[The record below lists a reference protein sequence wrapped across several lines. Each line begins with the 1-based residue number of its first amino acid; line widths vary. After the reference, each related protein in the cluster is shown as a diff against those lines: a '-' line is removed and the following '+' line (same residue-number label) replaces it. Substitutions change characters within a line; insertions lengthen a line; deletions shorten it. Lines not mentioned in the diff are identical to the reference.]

1 MLYLIPTPIG
11 NIKDISLRALEILSQ
26 ADILFCE
33 DTRVTKKL
41 LNILNEKFA
50 LRHKIEKF
58 YSLHSHNEQS
68 VIDSLD
74 IKLFEKNIVYLSD
87 AGMPCISDPGV
98 KLIQFA
104 QEQGIE
110 YEVLPG
116 ANAAVTAYAASG
128 FEEKEFLF
136 FGFLPH
142 KKKERETLLN
152 DILHSGYNTIL
163 YEAPHRI
170 KQLIE
175 EIAAL
180 SPKRELFVQKE
191 ISKLHQKWYKNS
203 AHILERLFEKEN
215 LKGEWVVIIK
225 GEKKEVSNIT
235 EDDILSLKIPKKQK
249 AKLLS
254 KITGKSVKE
263 IYEKLVISDS

>member
-11 NIKDISLRALEILSQ
+11 NIKDISLRALEIISQ

-41 LNILNEKFA
+41 LGILSEKFS
-50 LRHKIEKF
+50 LKHKIEKF
-58 YSLHSHNEQS
+58 YSLHSHNEQN

-74 IKLFEKNIVYLSD
+74 VTIFEKNIVYLSD

-104 QEQGIE
+104 QEKGIK

-142 KKKERETLLN
+142 KVKERKILLQ
-152 DILHSGYNTIL
+152 DILNGSYNTIL

-170 KQLIE
+170 KQLLD
-175 EIAAL
+175 EIALL

-191 ISKLHQKWYKNS
+191 ISKLHQKWYKDSSYNL
-203 AHILERLFEKEN
+203 AKLFEKEN
-215 LKGEWVVIIK
+215 LKGEWVVIVK

-235 EDDILSLKIPKKQK
+235 EDDILSLEIPKKQK

-254 KITGKSVKE
+254 KINGKNIKE
-263 IYEKLVISDS
+263 IYEQLVSY

>member
-11 NIKDISLRALEILSQ
+11 NIQDITLRTLEILSN

-41 LNILNEKFA
+41 LGILSEKFS
-50 LRHKIEKF
+50 LKCKMQKF

-74 IKLFEKNIVYLSD
+74 IKIFEKNVVYLSD

-104 QEQGIE
+104 QKQGIK

-128 FEEKEFLF
+128 FDEKEFLF

-142 KKKERETLLN
+142 KSKERKTFLS
-152 DILHSGYNTIL
+152 DILNNGYNTIL

-170 KQLIE
+170 KQLLE
-175 EIAAL
+175 EIAEL

-191 ISKLHQKWYKNS
+191 ISKIHQKWYKNS
-203 AHILERLFEKEN
+203 AYNLKKLFETEN
-215 LKGEWVVIIK
+215 LKGEWVVIIQ

-235 EDDILSLKIPKKQK
+235 KEDIISLEIPKKQK

-263 IYEKLVISDS
+263 IYEKLVIRDS

>member
-11 NIKDISLRALEILSQ
+11 NIQDISLRALEILAK

-41 LNILNEKFA
+41 LGILSEKFS
-50 LRHKIEKF
+50 LKYKIEKF

-68 VIDSLD
+68 VIDLLD
-74 IKLFEKNIVYLSD
+74 IKIFEKNIVYLSD

-98 KLIQFA
+98 KLIQYV
-104 QEQGIE
+104 QKYNIK

-116 ANAAVTAYAASG
+116 SNAAVTAYAASG
-128 FEEKEFLF
+128 FDEKEFLF

-142 KKKERETLLN
+142 KNKDRKILLN
-152 DILHSGYNTIL
+152 DILNNGYNTIL

-170 KQLIE
+170 KQLLE
-175 EIAAL
+175 EITTL

-191 ISKLHQKWYKNS
+191 ISKLHQKWYKDNS
-203 AHILERLFEKEN
+203 YNLTKLFEKEN

-225 GEKKEVSNIT
+225 GEKKETSNIT
-235 EDDILSLKIPKKQK
+235 EDDILSLEIPKKQK

-254 KITGKSVKE
+254 KISGKSVKE
-263 IYEKLVISDS
+263 IYEQLVTCNS